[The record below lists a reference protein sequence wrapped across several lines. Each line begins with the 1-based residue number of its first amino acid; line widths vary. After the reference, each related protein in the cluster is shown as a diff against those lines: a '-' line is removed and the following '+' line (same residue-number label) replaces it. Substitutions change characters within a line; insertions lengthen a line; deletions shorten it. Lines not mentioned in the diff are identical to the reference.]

1 MKLKYIC
8 LLALLAL
15 TFSACKKKEK
25 TEEDNYSELRKT
37 MEKDAAVCM

>member
-8 LLALLAL
+8 LLVLLAL

-25 TEEDNYSELRKT
+25 TEEDNYS
-37 MEKDAAVCM
+37 